1 MPKPHAKP
9 TTAANLETKF
19 DAGEDVLDYF
29 DLSTAR
35 IASPTKR
42 TATGRMALEE
52 RALRIAGQIRKLESE
67 LISLLGERNVKPAS
81 FVLPHGN
88 CDHDS
93 SGGRWGVGN
102 RLMACGRK
110 NNPSQ

>member
-1 MPKPHAKP
+1 MPKSHAKP
-9 TTAANLETKF
+9 TTAANLEAKF

-29 DLSTAR
+29 DLSTPK

-42 TATGRMALEE
+42 TATGRIAREK
-52 RALRIAGQIRKLESE
+52 RALRIAVQIRKLESK

-88 CDHDS
+88 
-93 SGGRWGVGN
+93 
-102 RLMACGRK
+102 
-110 NNPSQ
+110 